1 MMLTLVKTHVNVR
14 MLLMQGRVEAIAYRD
29 GERRILPVSVELVA
43 DHGIVGDAHAGA
55 GRRQVVLFS
64 AAARA
69 AMASS
74 DDQGLCYVRFRENLT
89 VSGIEL
95 GALRK
100 GAELTCGDA
109 RLRISG
115 AAKRCYPECTL
126 PRLACLIRPHVAFA
140 RVVDGGEISLGD
152 TVHLA

>member
-29 GERRILPVSVELVA
+29 GERKILPVSVELVT
-43 DHGIVGDAHAGA
+43 DHGIVGDAHAGS

-64 AAARA
+64 AAARTA
-69 AMASS
+69 LGASEE
-74 DDQGLCYVRFRENLT
+74 QGLCYVRFRENLT

-115 AAKRCYPECTL
+115 AVKRCYPECTVH
-126 PRLACLIRPHVAFA
+126 RSDCLIRPHVAFA
-140 RVVDGGEISLGD
+140 RVVGDGEVSLGD
-152 TVHLA
+152 TVYLA